1 MYTCITSDI
10 GGTNARFF
18 LHEIYPESSQ
28 SQVLLTR
35 IYVSNDYDSL
45 EEVLELFLGEKEC
58 RRRFPKQ
65 LVLSIAGAP
74 KNNEIESFSNIKWP
88 GISGSKIANVFG
100 FQKVALL
107 NDFEAVGYSAST
119 MDFENMY
126 CLQNSVAPCPENY
139 VIIGAGTGLGIV
151 FVTKIGGRTVVV
163 PSEGGHHYQGFA
175 SELEKDYQLYVI
187 DKMDELYP
195 EKQLQYADT
204 EYLFCGLGL
213 PIMYE
218 FFHLRI
224 KGVLPPKM
232 LSGKEVVSTF
242 TTSEVGEQCLK
253 FYMSVLGR
261 VINIITKMFLF
272 NGGRLVLA
280 GIIGK
285 VLQNVFDGDE
295 QKFWKMIKPFGNN
308 DSLLPTFKQK
318 IDVFVSTTDLS
329 EHALEGCVN
338 YLFQS
343 QGSRLG

>member
-18 LHEIYPESSQ
+18 LHEIYPDSSQ

-35 IYVSNDYDSL
+35 IYVSNDHDSL
-45 EEVLELFLGEKEC
+45 EEVLEMFLAEKEC
-58 RRRFPKQ
+58 RRRFPRQ

-100 FQKVALL
+100 FEKVTLL

-119 MDFENMY
+119 MDFDNMY
-126 CLQNSVAPCPENY
+126 RLQDSPTPNPENY

-151 FVTKIGGRTVVV
+151 FVTKLGDKTVVV

-175 SELEKDYQLYVI
+175 SEVERDYQLYVI

-224 KGVLPPKM
+224 KGVLPSKT

-242 TTSEVGEQCLK
+242 KTSEVGKECLK

-285 VLQNVFDGDE
+285 VLHNVFDGDE
-295 QKFWKMIKPFGNN
+295 ERFWEMIKPFA
-308 DSLLPTFKQK
+308 DCDPLLYTFKQK
-318 IDVFVSTTDLS
+318 TDVFVSTTDLS

-338 YLFQS
+338 YLFQNH
-343 QGSRLG
+343 GSRLR